1 MRAQI
6 LHRKHLRA
14 AGFTLAEMMVTVAIL
29 GIIFSLAPK
38 VMIDTF
44 KFFRLTIA
52 RSEIQR
58 DARAALDLINRRLR
72 QAKAST
78 VVVDRLDVNQPPY
91 SHVTFNTI
99 SGSTMTFYQ
108 EGTQLKMNDG
118 VGSAATLADNLR
130 YLAFT
135 HITSSNENVM
145 SVSVTF
151 EKSVYVGKSKALQT
165 AVEKVRVM
173 NN

>member
-1 MRAQI
+1 MTTER
-6 LHRKHLRA
+6 RNG
-14 AGFTLAEMMVTVAIL
+14 GFTLAEMMVTVAIL
-29 GIIFSLAPK
+29 GIVFALAPK
-38 VMIDTF
+38 VMIDTY

-58 DARAALDLINRRLR
+58 DARSALDLINRRMR

-78 VVVDRLDVNQPPY
+78 IVVDRLSTSQPPY
-91 SHVTFNTI
+91 SRVSFTTI
-99 SGSTMTFYQ
+99 SGSTLSFYQ
-108 EGTQLKMNDG
+108 DGKTLYMNDG
-118 VGSAATLADNLR
+118 LGGANRLAENLR
-130 YLAFT
+130 YLAFIYGQT
-135 HITSSNENVM
+135 DNSYIM

-151 EKSVYVGKSKALQT
+151 EKETYAGKAKALQT